1 VDETLLDLIESIIH
15 SGQKVYVAYEKEDGT
30 TSSITNGDVEFI
42 SKVSSNLV
50 GIKKQSRKHYA
61 AKSEARN
68 LKNEYIGKVRNED
81 VLTPASNE
89 DEEIEKK
96 FTIN

>member
-1 VDETLLDLIESIIH
+1 MDETLLELIESIIY
-15 SGQKVYVAYEKEDGT
+15 SGKKVYVAYEKEDGT

-42 SKVSSNLV
+42 SKVCSNLA
-50 GIKKQSRKHYA
+50 GIRKQSRKPDV

-68 LKNEYIGKVRNED
+68 LKNEYIGKVRNDD

-89 DEEIEKK
+89 DDEVEKK